1 MLKPY
6 RLRIAL
12 LTVLVFVVASAVQAQ
27 TSQPVPQAQTP
38 NAQTGL
44 SDAEL
49 EVLVG
54 PIALYPDALV
64 ANILPAATVP
74 LDIVAAAR
82 YLREQGKK
90 KVEGA
95 PPGATWDPSVIALLD
110 VPDAIYLMDK
120 DLKWTQRLG
129 DAVIEQQEGVM
140 SAIQRFRKKAYDAG
154 NLQTN
159 KQQIIVVEKET
170 IVVQPAQ
177 PSVVYVPT
185 YNPQV
190 VVVPQTVVV
199 KAQPDYTPLIT
210 FGVGVAVGAIIAN
223 NCDWHHHHV
232 YGGGHHYSHGDVDV
246 NIDRNVNRDVNR
258 NIDREGSRRTGGGS
272 AWTPSERAKTD
283 HQARRSTAGTP
294 SRADRVRS
302 GLPSSGPG
310 SRSGG
315 SRTDPRRDPGR
326 GYPSGSNR
334 GASRTPGSTQ
344 RQTGSAQRQ
353 TGSTQRQA
361 GSAQR
366 QTGSAQRSSRSS
378 SGGVFGGYDRGS
390 TTRQNA
396 SRGSSSRGSSRGS
409 ASRGSSRGSA
419 SRGGSRG
426 GGRR

>member
-1 MLKPY
+1 MPKPY
-6 RLRIAL
+6 RQTIAL
-12 LTVLVFVVASAVQAQ
+12 LTVLAVVAAPTVQAQ
-27 TSQPVPQAQTP
+27 TPQPAPQAQP
-38 NAQTGL
+38 ADAQTGL

-49 EVLVG
+49 EALVG

-95 PPGATWDPSVIALLD
+95 PPGATWDPSVIAMLE
-110 VPDAIYLMDK
+110 VPDAIYLLDK
-120 DLKWTQRLG
+120 DLAWTQRLG

-177 PSVVYVPT
+177 PTVVYVPI

-246 NIDRNVNRDVNR
+246 NIDRNVNRNVNR
-258 NIDREGSRRTGGGS
+258 DIDREGSRRTDGGG
-272 AWTPSERAKTD
+272 AWQPSERARTD
-283 HQARRSTAGTP
+283 REARRGTGTTP
-294 SRADRVRS
+294 SRADRARS
-302 GLPSSGPG
+302 GLPSSGLG

-326 GYPSGSNR
+326 GYPSGSDR
-334 GASRTPGSTQ
+334 GSRTPGSSRTP
-344 RQTGSAQRQ
+344 
-353 TGSTQRQA
+353 STSRTP
-361 GSAQR
+361 SSTQR
-366 QTGSAQRSSRSS
+366 QTGSAQRSSRSG

>member
-1 MLKPY
+1 MPEPY
-6 RLRIAL
+6 RLTIVL
-12 LTVLVFVVASAVQAQ
+12 LTVFVTVAAPTVQAQ
-27 TSQPVPQAQTP
+27 TPQAQP
-38 NAQTGL
+38 PDAQTGL

-54 PIALYPDALV
+54 PIALYPDALI

-95 PPGATWDPSVIALLD
+95 PPGATWDPSVVALLE
-110 VPDAIYLMDK
+110 VPDAIYLLDK
-120 DLKWTQRLG
+120 DLGWTQRIG
-129 DAVIEQQEGVM
+129 DAVIDQQQGVM
-140 SAIQRFRKKAYDAG
+140 EAIQRFRKKAYDAG

-159 KQQIIVVEKET
+159 QQQIIVVEKET

-185 YNPQV
+185 YNPQI

-246 NIDRNVNRDVNR
+246 NIDRNVNRNVNR
-258 NIDREGSRRTGGGS
+258 DIDREGSRRTDGGG
-272 AWTPSERAKTD
+272 AWQPSERARTD
-283 HQARRSTAGTP
+283 REARRGTGTTP
-294 SRADRVRS
+294 SRADRARS
-302 GLPSSGPG
+302 GLPSSGLG

-326 GYPSGSNR
+326 GYPSGSDR
-334 GASRTPGSTQ
+334 GSRTPGSSRTPSTS
-344 RQTGSAQRQ
+344 RTPSSTRTPSTSRTPSASR
-353 TGSTQRQA
+353 TPSST
-361 GSAQR
+361 QR
-366 QTGSAQRSSRSS
+366 QTGSAQRSSRSG
-378 SGGVFGGYDRGS
+378 SGGMFGGYDRGS
-390 TTRQNA
+390 TSRQNA
-396 SRGSSSRGSSRGS
+396 SRGSSSRGSARSS
-409 ASRGSSRGSA
+409 AGRSS
-419 SRGGSRG
+419 GGSRG
-426 GGRR
+426 GGGGRRR

>member
-140 SAIQRFRKKAYDAG
+140 
-154 NLQTN
+154 
-159 KQQIIVVEKET
+159 
-170 IVVQPAQ
+170 
-177 PSVVYVPT
+177 
-185 YNPQV
+185 
-190 VVVPQTVVV
+190 
-199 KAQPDYTPLIT
+199 
-210 FGVGVAVGAIIAN
+210 
-223 NCDWHHHHV
+223 
-232 YGGGHHYSHGDVDV
+232 
-246 NIDRNVNRDVNR
+246 
-258 NIDREGSRRTGGGS
+258 
-272 AWTPSERAKTD
+272 
-283 HQARRSTAGTP
+283 TAGLHAAGHLR
-294 SRADRVRS
+294 SRC
-302 GLPSSGPG
+302 
-310 SRSGG
+310 
-315 SRTDPRRDPGR
+315 
-326 GYPSGSNR
+326 
-334 GASRTPGSTQ
+334 
-344 RQTGSAQRQ
+344 
-353 TGSTQRQA
+353 
-361 GSAQR
+361 
-366 QTGSAQRSSRSS
+366 
-378 SGGVFGGYDRGS
+378 
-390 TTRQNA
+390 
-396 SRGSSSRGSSRGS
+396 
-409 ASRGSSRGSA
+409 
-419 SRGGSRG
+419 
-426 GGRR
+426 GGRRDHLQQLRLASPPRLQRRPPLPLRRCRR